1 MLRIPEN
8 CELPMVQPRI
18 VRNKVY
24 QRIVDLAKFDLITA
38 IQEDM
43 KGSLLRQVTMQGGR
57 ALIEHAVA
65 RVKVL
70 KVSQE
75 LEIEVWCPVI
85 YFKPTAQELAAY
97 RGSANEAEPP
107 KATEPHLEEPAP
119 EEPTQ

>member
-24 QRIVDLAKFDLITA
+24 QRIVDLAKFDLISA

-43 KGSLLRQVTMQGGR
+43 KAALLRQVTMQGGR

-65 RVKVL
+65 RVRPL
-70 KVSQE
+70 PVSQE

-85 YFKPTAQELAAY
+85 YFKPTEAELASY
-97 RGSANEAEPP
+97 RATTKAPEATPEP
-107 KATEPHLEEPAP
+107 KAP